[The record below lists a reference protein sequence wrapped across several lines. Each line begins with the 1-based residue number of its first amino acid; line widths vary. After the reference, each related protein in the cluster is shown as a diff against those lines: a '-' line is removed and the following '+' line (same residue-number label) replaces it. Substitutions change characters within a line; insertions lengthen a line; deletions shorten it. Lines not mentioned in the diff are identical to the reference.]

1 MTRFLN
7 ITPRCHFHPPKK
19 LGYPGEIVALTNL
32 AFKKASFCSISLNFH
47 FFDSWKPKIIDISY
61 LTTFLATK
69 HSLVSLAQNES
80 LAGAHAQHTGCTAAH
95 LLSMDG
101 ARAAPPLGHTPKRTP
116 PSKWFTDNKVWFGFW
131 FFFFSKTY
139 FIFPLLLYKY
149 QFNLL
154 L

>member
-19 LGYPGEIVALTNL
+19 LGYPGEIVALTIL

-80 LAGAHAQHTGCTAAH
+80 LAGAHAQLTGCTAAH

-101 ARAAPPLGHTPKRTP
+101 ARQHLHLGTHPNALRLQNDSQITR
-116 PSKWFTDNKVWFGFW
+116 FGLVFG